1 MVLGWSR
8 TLDCRRRFIAAH
20 EDDHPFRF
28 KGDTGVH
35 VQRVE
40 IVRV

>member
-1 MVLGWSR
+1 MALGWSR
-8 TLDCRRRFIAAH
+8 ILDGRRRFIAAH
-20 EDDHPFRF
+20 EDDRPFRF
-28 KGDTGVH
+28 KGDTEVR